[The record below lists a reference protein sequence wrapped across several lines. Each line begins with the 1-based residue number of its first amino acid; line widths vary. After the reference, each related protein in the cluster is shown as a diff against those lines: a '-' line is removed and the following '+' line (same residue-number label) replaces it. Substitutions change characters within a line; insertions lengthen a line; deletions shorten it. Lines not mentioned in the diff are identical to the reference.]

1 MGKYEPLAA
10 HLSEERENV
19 WTATFAQIEAVLG
32 FPLPPSAHKYR
43 EWWGNQRGG
52 GHSQAKGWQEAGW
65 QVWRVDLPAKRVEFR
80 RMLPEGEP
88 LDGRHDHPRPDNL
101 EDLLR
106 RASEMTGIVDRQLLL
121 REALRGLIAR
131 EAGLRLVRMGGT
143 MPDIRVPPRERPS
156 L

>member
-1 MGKYEPLAA
+1 MGKYEPLAE
-10 HLSEERENV
+10 HLSGERENA
-19 WTATFAQIEAVLG
+19 WIASFSEIEAVLG
-32 FPLPPSAHKYR
+32 FPLPPSARNHR

-65 QVWRVDLPAKRVEFR
+65 QVWKVDLHEKRVEFR
-80 RMLPEGEP
+80 RAGCEGERVDQP
-88 LDGRHDHPRPDNL
+88 RDFGQGNLD
-101 EDLLR
+101 DLLR
-106 RASEMTGIVDRQLLL
+106 QAGEMTGIADRELLI

-131 EAGLRLVRMGGT
+131 EAGLRLVRLGGT

>member
-10 HLSEERENV
+10 HLNEEQENV
-19 WTATFAQIEAVLG
+19 WVASFSEIEAVLG
-32 FPLPPSAHKYR
+32 FSLPPSARNHR

-65 QVWRVDLPAKRVEFR
+65 QVWKVDLPEKRVEFR
-80 RMLPEGEP
+80 RLGHKDERAGGRQDYARPENVDE
-88 LDGRHDHPRPDNL
+88 
-101 EDLLR
+101 LLR
-106 RASEMTGIVDRQLLL
+106 QAGEMTGIADRDLLI

-131 EAGLRLVRMGGT
+131 EAALRLARMGGT
-143 MPDIRVPPRERPS
+143 MPDIKVPPRERPS

>member
-10 HLSEERENV
+10 YLTDAREDVWVASFSEVEV
-19 WTATFAQIEAVLG
+19 VLG
-32 FPLPPSAHKYR
+32 FPLPPSARNHR

-52 GHSQAKGWQEAGW
+52 GHSQARGWQDAGW
-65 QVWRVDLPAKRVEFR
+65 QVWKVDLQAERVEFR
-80 RMLPEGEP
+80 RLGFESERANAGRVYDRPET
-88 LDGRHDHPRPDNL
+88 L

-106 RASEMTGIVDRQLLL
+106 RAGEMTGIANRDLLI
-121 REALRGLIAR
+121 REALRRLIAR

-143 MPDIRVPPRERPS
+143 MPDIEVPPREKPS